1 MENTEEKYRLSKA
14 AELIHGQPM
23 FKVLSKIKEKER
35 QGKDIIHFEI
45 GDPDFK
51 TPDNIISAGCN
62 ALKNGITHYA
72 DSIGDFELR
81 NVIKE
86 KNVLLR
92 GFEPDLNQI
101 LISPGANILIYY
113 AIRCLVNPGDEV
125 ILPDPCFA
133 TYISVLNF
141 CKVNPVFVPLKEENG
156 FRLRAEDI
164 KRAITSKTRLIIIN
178 SPHNPTGAVTE
189 EEELDKIG
197 EIALENKIF
206 LYADEIY
213 SFMNYS
219 DKKIYSPSILDKC
232 KEYIIVADGFSKSFA
247 MTGWRL
253 GYAIAPEDVVDKM
266 RLLLETTSSCVPPFI
281 QKAGVE
287 ALTGNFTEIENMIKI
302 YKERRD
308 YLVKEL
314 NLINGVSCILPE
326 GAFYVFA
333 NIKKTGLTSKEFAF
347 MALEKVGVGLLPG
360 EDFGEAGEGYIRLC
374 YATSME
380 RIEEGIKRLNRL
392 ENMYLNRGM

>member
-1 MENTEEKYRLSKA
+1 MENTNKKYRLSEA

-23 FKVLSKIKEKER
+23 FKILSIIKEKER
-35 QGKDIIHFEI
+35 QGEDIIHFEI

-51 TPDNIISAGCN
+51 TPNNIISSGCN
-62 ALKNGITHYA
+62 ALKNGLTHYA

-81 NVIKE
+81 NTIKE
-86 KNVLLR
+86 KNISLR

-141 CKVNPVFVPLKEENG
+141 CKVKPIFIPLKEENG
-156 FRLRAEDI
+156 FRLRSEDI
-164 KRAITSKTRLIIIN
+164 KKAITPKTRLIIVN

-189 EEELDKIG
+189 KRELEEIG
-197 EIALENKIF
+197 NIALENEIF
-206 LYADEIY
+206 LYSDEIY

-219 DKKIYSPSILDKC
+219 DTQIYSPSILDKC
-232 KEYIIVADGFSKSFA
+232 KKYIIVADGFSKSFA

-253 GYAIAPEDVVDKM
+253 GYTIAPADIIDKM

-287 ALTGNFTEIENMIKI
+287 ALTGDFIEIENMIKT
-302 YKERRD
+302 YKKRRD
-308 YLVKEL
+308 FLVHEL
-314 NLINGVSCILPE
+314 NLINGISCILPE

-333 NIKKTGLTSKEFAF
+333 NIKQTGLTSKDFALA
-347 MALEKVGVGLLPG
+347 ALNKVGVGLLPG
-360 EDFGEAGEGYIRLC
+360 EDFGESGRGYIRLC
-374 YATSME
+374 YATSIKK
-380 RIEEGIKRLNRL
+380 IEEGIKRLNKL
-392 ENMYLNRGM
+392 VNNKIFY